1 MRVRLEHAQCSQ
13 RRDGPQQSSK
23 TLKGKVHWEVMN
35 NQHEEVRDS
44 RRDAP
49 EKNQLSASSVNAS
62 HNHHIS
68 SQSMAS
74 QLPSAPFN
82 IGSGMNKEIP
92 LSISSLR

>member
-13 RRDGPQQSSK
+13 RRDGLQQSSK

-49 EKNQLSASSVNAS
+49 ENTENTSREKSAV
-62 HNHHIS
+62 
-68 SQSMAS
+68 
-74 QLPSAPFN
+74 
-82 IGSGMNKEIP
+82 
-92 LSISSLR
+92 SIFW

>member
-49 EKNQLSASSVNAS
+49 ENTENTSREKSAV
-62 HNHHIS
+62 
-68 SQSMAS
+68 
-74 QLPSAPFN
+74 
-82 IGSGMNKEIP
+82 
-92 LSISSLR
+92 SIFC